1 MKYLILATGRDGSTQ
16 LFYAIHDR
24 LESQNMGEPY
34 TTVSEPYNYDLGVKT
49 YFMKRNIVVKCI
61 VNKYH
66 IPESWNPE
74 DGDTIDFFTGLALN
88 FDKTILIRRKN
99 KGKRLYSALH
109 AHKHNTWKGEYKQ
122 KPITLDS
129 NNLTDEID
137 DFIDAEIIA
146 HELSKSFLT
155 IYMEDLYTEDK
166 ELSQKT
172 WNRIFPDEPVQ
183 IFESMYNKYLD
194 VKHKKGKV

>member
-1 MKYLILATGRDGSTQ
+1 MKYLILASGRDGSTQ
-16 LFYAIHDR
+16 LLHAIHDR
-24 LESQNMGEPY
+24 LESQNIGEPY
-34 TTVSEPYNYDLGVKT
+34 AKVSEPYNYDLGVKSD
-49 YFMKRNIVVKCI
+49 FMKRNIVVKCL

-66 IPESWNPE
+66 IPKSWSPE
-74 DGDTIDFFTGLALN
+74 DGDAIDFFTGFALN
-88 FDKTILIRRKN
+88 FDKTILIRRRN

-109 AHKHNTWKGEYKQ
+109 AHTHNTWEGEYKR
-122 KPITLDS
+122 KPVTLYGS
-129 NNLTDEID
+129 ILTDEIN
-137 DFIDAEIIA
+137 DFIDAEILI
-146 HELSKSFLT
+146 HELSESFLT

-194 VKHKKGKV
+194 VKHKKGRK

>member
-1 MKYLILATGRDGSTQ
+1 MKYLILASGRDGSTQ
-16 LFYAIHDR
+16 LLHAIHDR

-34 TTVSEPYNYDLGVKT
+34 AKVSEPFNYDLGLKT
-49 YFMKRNIVVKCI
+49 DFMKRNIVVKCI

-66 IPESWNPE
+66 LPESWASE
-74 DGDTIDFFTGLALN
+74 DGDATDFFKGYAYN
-88 FDKTILIRRKN
+88 FDKTILIRRRN

-109 AHKHNTWKGEYKQ
+109 AHTHNTWEGEYKR
-122 KPITLDS
+122 KPVTLYGS
-129 NNLTDEID
+129 ILTHEID
-137 DFIDAEIIA
+137 DFIDAEILI
-146 HELSKSFLT
+146 HELSESFLT

-194 VKHKKGKV
+194 VKHKKGRK

>member
-1 MKYLILATGRDGSTQ
+1 MKYLILASGRDGSTQ
-16 LFYAIHDR
+16 LLHAIHDR

-34 TTVSEPYNYDLGVKT
+34 TKVSEPFNYDLGLKT
-49 YFMKRNIVVKCI
+49 DFMRRNIVVKCI

-66 IPESWNPE
+66 LPEEWESE
-74 DGDTIDFFTGLALN
+74 DGDAVDFFKGYAYN
-88 FDKTILIRRKN
+88 FDKTILIRRRN

-109 AHKHNTWKGEYKQ
+109 AHTHNTWEGEYKR
-122 KPITLDS
+122 KPVTLYGS
-129 NNLTDEID
+129 ILTHEID
-137 DFIDAEIIA
+137 DFIDAEILI
-146 HELSKSFLT
+146 HELSEPFLT

-194 VKHKKGKV
+194 VKHKKGRK